1 MRWFRPLDK
10 ISPKK
15 RRRMLKEKIE
25 ARNIRILGELGIRG
39 VLSLDEIRAIRR
51 ERNKALS
58 QQQNNTKS

>member
-1 MRWFRPLDK
+1 
-10 ISPKK
+10 
-15 RRRMLKEKIE
+15 MLKEKIE